1 LNYIDSK
8 CVINVVVENLPN
20 SLNNMPILNLNKN
33 NFDSVTSG
41 NGIVMI
47 DCWAGWCSACQSFEP
62 IYKKIAD
69 KYSTHKFAK
78 IDATE
83 EKDLI
88 SSLGIENI
96 PALLLYRDGFL
107 LFKQSGYYEEEK
119 LEDILRQAES
129 INMEEVRAHIA
140 ADKE

>member
-1 LNYIDSK
+1 
-8 CVINVVVENLPN
+8 
-20 SLNNMPILNLNKN
+20 MQILNLNKD

-41 NGIVMI
+41 NGIVMV
-47 DCWAGWCSACQSFEP
+47 DCWAEWCSACKSFDP
-62 IYKKIAD
+62 IYKNIAD
-69 KYSTHKFAK
+69 KFSTHKFAK

-129 INMEEVRAHIA
+129 IDMEEVRAHIA
-140 ADKE
+140 AEKE